1 MLVLSRKVG
10 EQICIDGQITVTI
23 NRIEGNRVSL
33 SFDAPRDV
41 HIVRAELR
49 PFGEGFPAPR
59 TAGTAKS
66 VVGSAPKNV
75 AAPVRTPVNHERV
88 ERLHSLM
95 KARK

>member
-10 EQICIDGQITVTI
+10 EQICIDGNITVTI

-49 PFGEGFPAPR
+49 PFGDGFPAPR
-59 TAGTAKS
+59 TVGTMSKNT
-66 VVGSAPKNV
+66 APKNV
-75 AAPVRTPVNHERV
+75 AAPVRTPVNSERL

-95 KARK
+95 KSRK

>member
-10 EQICIDGQITVTI
+10 EQVCIDGQITVTI

-41 HIVRAELR
+41 HIVRGELR
-49 PFGEGFPAPR
+49 PFGDSFPPPR
-59 TAGTAKS
+59 NVGTS
-66 VVGSAPKNV
+66 PKNIS
-75 AAPVRTPVNHERV
+75 AGVRSPATTDHV
-88 ERLHSLM
+88 ERLHNLL

>member
-10 EQICIDGQITVTI
+10 EQICIDGNITVTI

-49 PFGEGFPAPR
+49 PFGDGFAPR
-59 TAGTAKS
+59 TVGTVSKNT
-66 VVGSAPKNV
+66 APKNV
-75 AAPVRTPVNHERV
+75 AAPVRTPVNSERL

-95 KARK
+95 KSRK

>member
-10 EQICIDGQITVTI
+10 EQVCIDGQITVTI

-41 HIVRAELR
+41 HIVRGELR
-49 PFGEGFPAPR
+49 PFGDGFPAPR
-59 TAGTAKS
+59 T
-66 VVGSAPKNV
+66 VGSSPKNV
-75 AAPVRTPVNHERV
+75 PANTRTPATNDRL
-88 ERLHSLM
+88 ERLHGLL

>member
-10 EQICIDGQITVTI
+10 EQICIDGNITVTI

-49 PFGEGFPAPR
+49 PFGDGFPAPR
-59 TAGTAKS
+59 TVGT
-66 VVGSAPKNV
+66 APKNV
-75 AAPVRTPVNHERV
+75 AAPVRTPINSERL

-95 KARK
+95 KSRK